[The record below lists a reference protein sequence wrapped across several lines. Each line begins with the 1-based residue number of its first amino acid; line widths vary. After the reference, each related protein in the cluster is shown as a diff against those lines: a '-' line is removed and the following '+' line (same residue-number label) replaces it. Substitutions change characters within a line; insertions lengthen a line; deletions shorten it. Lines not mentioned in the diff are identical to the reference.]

1 MTRSSP
7 GRRGYIVVGVDGS
20 DCSKDALRWAA
31 RQAEF
36 TGATVNAIIAWRIP
50 AFYGWAPVDPE
61 DLDVH
66 RLAERALAHAI
77 DEVFG
82 PDHPDWVQASVVE
95 GHAAQVLVMASADAD
110 LLVVGSRGHG
120 GFAGLLLG
128 SVSTYCLHH
137 ARCPVTVI
145 RSHK

>member
-1 MTRSSP
+1 M
-7 GRRGYIVVGVDGS
+7 GVDGS

-31 RQAEF
+31 RQAEL
-36 TGATVNAIIAWRIP
+36 TDATVAAIIAWRFP
-50 AFYGWAPVDPE
+50 AYYGWAPLDQE
-61 DLDVH
+61 DLGFPG
-66 RLAERALAHAI
+66 LAEQALARAV

-82 PDHPDWVQASVVE
+82 PDHPDWLQTRVVE

-137 ARCPVTVI
+137 ARCPVAVI
-145 RSHK
+145 RPRE